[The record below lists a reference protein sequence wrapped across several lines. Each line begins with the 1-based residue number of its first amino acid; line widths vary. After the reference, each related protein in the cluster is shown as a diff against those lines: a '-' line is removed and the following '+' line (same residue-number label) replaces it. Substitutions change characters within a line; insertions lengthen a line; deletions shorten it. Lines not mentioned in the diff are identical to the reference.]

1 MRRGGE
7 VSSPYESSID
17 IDNRSIDRY
26 DASSRWME
34 GLKSQRHGK
43 SRPLNQQ
50 EYQALLQHLPQKRYK
65 VLLRLLTATG
75 FRVSEA
81 LSIRTTDLHHDVGVM
96 VRKSNT
102 KGAQSTR
109 EIPLPHDLIEELR
122 DLAGNAEYVFQS
134 NLKAGAPLTRQAV
147 DYVFRNSCRELGI
160 DGWSLHGT
168 RRFFITELA
177 HKNVPLSVIQYAC
190 GHSSL
195 RSTQS
200 YIEVEEHHIKNA
212 VSLLWTGV

>member
-1 MRRGGE
+1 MLPVDGLE
-7 VSSPYESSID
+7 E
-17 IDNRSIDRY
+17 
-26 DASSRWME
+26 
-34 GLKSQRHGK
+34 LKSQRHGK
-43 SRPLNQQ
+43 SRPLNPP

-75 FRVSEA
+75 FRVSEG
-81 LSIRTTDLHHDVGVM
+81 LSIRTTDLHDGGVL

-122 DLAGNAEYVFQS
+122 DLAGSSEFVFQS
-134 NLKAGAPLTRQAV
+134 NLKQGAPLTRQAV
-147 DYVFRNSCRELGI
+147 DYVFRNACKELGI
-160 DGWSLHGT
+160 EGWSLHGT

-177 HKNVPLSVIQYAC
+177 HKNVPLPVIQFAV

-195 RSTQS
+195 RSTTA

-212 VSLLWTGV
+212 VSLLWSAV